1 VAADTAA
8 GRLASRLRELRKQTG
23 RSLKDLEAELHVS
36 DSSLSRYFSGQS
48 VPPWPV
54 VEQLAGLAGQDADEL
69 RDLWQQAGQRRRA
82 PEPVEEPQT
91 QQPVVEQPQTPQPV
105 AEQPPKPKRRRWL
118 LAGAF
123 VLTAVVFGGLGL
135 YAGIRVGQSKLPI
148 EDSACADWPWPGGN
162 GQDVAPPTTL
172 NATDHK
178 PTVELIVGKGA
189 DGRNAAWA
197 KMTGA
202 RFGDRVWMDW
212 SSDGGR
218 SWVQCG
224 PFPVSADSGST
235 RAHDTGPNWLFRA
248 CGDVP
253 QPIRLDGGEG
263 CTDYH

>member
-1 VAADTAA
+1 MPVDTAT
-8 GRLASRLRELRKQTG
+8 GRLAGRLRELRRHTG

-48 VPPWPV
+48 TPPWPV
-54 VEQLAGLAGQDADEL
+54 VEQLARLAGTDAAEL
-69 RDLWQQAGQRRRA
+69 RELWQEAGRRRRGPEA
-82 PEPVEEPQT
+82 VAEETPPEPG
-91 QQPVVEQPQTPQPV
+91 VVDVPR
-105 AEQPPKPKRRRWL
+105 PKRRRLL

-123 VLTAVVFGGLGL
+123 VLTAVVFGGVGL
-135 YAGIRVGQSKLPI
+135 YIGVQIGRSTLPA
-148 EDSACADWPWPGGN
+148 EDAACADWPWPGGN
-162 GQDVAPPTTL
+162 GEAVVPSITL
-172 NATDHK
+172 NATEHE
-178 PTVELIVGKGA
+178 PTVQLIVGKGS

-197 KMTGA
+197 KITGA
-202 RFGDRVWMDW
+202 KFGDRVWLDW

-224 PFPVSADSGST
+224 PFPVGAESGTS

-253 QPIRLDGGEG
+253 KPLRRNGGEG

>member
-1 VAADTAA
+1 MVADGWQNARVPWEASA
-8 GRLASRLRELRKQTG
+8 GRLASRLRDLRKLTG

-54 VEQLAGLAGQDADEL
+54 VEQLGKLAGEDVADLRELWQDA
-69 RDLWQQAGQRRRA
+69 GRRRRVPETTPEPDA
-82 PEPVEEPQT
+82 PEP
-91 QQPVVEQPQTPQPV
+91 
-105 AEQPPKPKRRRWL
+105 AGPKKRRLL

-123 VLTAVVFGGLGL
+123 VLTAIVFGALGL
-135 YAGIRVGQSKLPI
+135 YAGILIGSHTLLPA
-148 EDSACADWPWPGGN
+148 EDSACASWPWPGGN
-162 GQDVAPPTTL
+162 GDDVVAPRTL
-172 NATDHK
+172 YATDHK
-178 PTVELIVGKGA
+178 PTVELIVGKGT

-197 KMTGA
+197 KISGA
-202 RFGDRVWMDW
+202 KFGDRVWLDW
-212 SSDGGR
+212 SSDGGH

-224 PFPVSADSGST
+224 PFPVGAETGTS

-263 CTDYH
+263 CTEYH

>member
-1 VAADTAA
+1 MSVDTAA
-8 GRLASRLRELRKQTG
+8 SRLASHLRQLRKQTG

-48 VPPWPV
+48 APPWPV
-54 VEQLAGLAGQDADEL
+54 VEQLGRLAGQDVAEL
-69 RDLWQQAGQRRRA
+69 RGLWQEAGQRRRA
-82 PEPVEEPQT
+82 TEPEPDPEPA
-91 QQPVVEQPQTPQPV
+91 PQP
-105 AEQPPKPKRRRWL
+105 EKPRSRRWL

-135 YAGIRVGQSKLPI
+135 YAGVRIGQSKPPA
-148 EDSACADWPWPGGN
+148 EDAACASWPWPGGN
-162 GQDVAPPTTL
+162 GEDVVPFVSL
-172 NATDHK
+172 NATEHK
-178 PTVELIVGKGA
+178 PTVELIIGKGD
-189 DGRNAAWA
+189 DGRSAAWA
-197 KMTGA
+197 KISGA
-202 RFGDRVWMDW
+202 KFGDRVWLDW

-224 PFPVSADSGST
+224 PFPVSAESGTS

-253 QPIRLDGGEG
+253 QPIRRTGGEG

>member
-1 VAADTAA
+1 VPGDTSTS
-8 GRLASRLRELRKQTG
+8 RLASRLGELRRQTG
-23 RSLKDLEAELHVS
+23 RSLKELETELHVS

-54 VEQLAGLAGQDADEL
+54 VEQLGKLAGADVAEL
-69 RDLWQQAGQRRRA
+69 RDLWQDAGQRRKEPAQPEVPA
-82 PEPVEEPQT
+82 P
-91 QQPVVEQPQTPQPV
+91 
-105 AEQPPKPKRRRWL
+105 RRRKWL
-118 LAGAF
+118 LLGAF
-123 VLTAVVFGGLGL
+123 VSTAIVFAGVGL
-135 YAGIRVGQSKLPI
+135 YAGVLIGKGSQPPP
-148 EDSACADWPWPGGN
+148 EDAACADWPWPGGE
-162 GQDVAPPTTL
+162 GQDVVAPITL
-172 NATDHK
+172 NATEHK
-178 PTVELIVGKGA
+178 PTVELIVGKAA

-197 KMTGA
+197 RISGA

-224 PFPVSADSGST
+224 PFPVGAGTGTS